1 MYKEP
6 REYWMITPVVRDKDF
21 QDMKELIME
30 FATAIDFELDYQQL
44 LRESASIKEIYKM
57 PAGAGFLL
65 KSNGQSIGF
74 IGLKKLTYNSVEISK
89 FYVRPTSA
97 YLRLSVNLLEVATDW
112 ARQSNFK
119 KIRMEP
125 ESVHLALIKHFYEA
139 GFIEKFVRNENT
151 SQHFKVLEKLLV
163 SVPEYFELQK

>member
-21 QDMKELIME
+21 QDMKDLIIE

-44 LRESASIKEIYKM
+44 LRESASIREIYKM

-65 KSNGQSIGF
+65 KSNGQCIGF
-74 IGLKKLTYNSVEISK
+74 IGIKKLSFNTAEISK

-97 YLRLSVNLLEVATDW
+97 YLRWSVNLLDVAIDW
-112 ARQSNFK
+112 AGQSNYK
-119 KIRMEP
+119 KIRVNPSEI
-125 ESVHLALIKHFYEA
+125 HQALTGLFYGA
-139 GFIEKFVRNENT
+139 GFLEKAVRDEKT
-151 SQHFKVLEKLLV
+151 SQLYKVLEKALV
-163 SVPEYFELQK
+163 SIPEYFELKR